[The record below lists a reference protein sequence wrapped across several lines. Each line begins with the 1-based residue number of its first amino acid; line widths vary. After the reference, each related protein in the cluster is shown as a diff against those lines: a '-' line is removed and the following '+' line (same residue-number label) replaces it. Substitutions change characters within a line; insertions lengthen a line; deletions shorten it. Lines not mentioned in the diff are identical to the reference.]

1 MRSYRK
7 ATAWLLVV
15 VVASLAPTACVTDA
29 AAENH
34 QPAILPIDAQTA
46 SDQGVNKWLRPARIS
61 VVGESTAAQ
70 REYVAQQVSW
80 FSAITN
86 HDLAMAKGP
95 RGNINFVFGE
105 EMPEMALAHHSDV
118 LAPLYSGDE
127 AMATDLRD
135 DKIRLCIAKRGMS
148 ADNPHEI
155 VYAAGL
161 VPTELNQEEFEQC
174 IVRQLLTA
182 LGSNISGIGPVKSP
196 ANPGKYGNYTS
207 FIEVVMMS
215 VWYDPRVKPGMTD
228 EEVQPIISDMFQ
240 RLIEKQQN

>member
-1 MRSYRK
+1 MRSYRE
-7 ATAWLLVV
+7 AVVWRLVLVV
-15 VVASLAPTACVTDA
+15 ATLALTACVTNET
-29 AAENH
+29 AETR

-46 SDQGVNKWLRPARIS
+46 SDQGVNKWLRPVRIS

-80 FSAITN
+80 FSAITD
-86 HDLAMAKGP
+86 HDLAMAEGP
-95 RGNINFVFGE
+95 RGDINLVFGR
-105 EMPEMALAHHSDV
+105 EMPEMALARHSDV
-118 LAPLYSGDE
+118 LAPLYSSDA

-135 DKIRLCIAKRGMS
+135 DTIRLCIAKRGMS
-148 ADNPHEI
+148 TDNPHEI

-174 IVRQLLTA
+174 VVRQLLTA
-182 LGSNISGIGPVKSP
+182 LGSSISGIGPVKSP

-215 VWYDPRVKPGMTD
+215 VWYSPQVKPGMTN

-240 RLIEKQQN
+240 RLIKKQPN

>member
-7 ATAWLLVV
+7 AASWQLAV
-15 VVASLAPTACVTDA
+15 VVATLALTACVTDET
-29 AAENH
+29 AETG

-46 SDQGVNKWLRPARIS
+46 SDQGVNKWLRPVRIS

-80 FSAITN
+80 LSAITG
-86 HDLAMAKGP
+86 HDLAMAEGP
-95 RGNINFVFGE
+95 RSDIKLIFGRG
-105 EMPEMALAHHSDV
+105 MPEMALAHHSDV
-118 LAPLYSGDE
+118 LAPLYSGDD

-135 DKIRLCIAKRGMS
+135 DKMRLCIAKRGMS
-148 ADNPHEI
+148 AHSPHEI

-161 VPTELNQEEFEQC
+161 VPTELNQEEFKQC
-174 IVRQLLTA
+174 VVRQLLTA
-182 LGSNISGIGPVKSP
+182 LGSSISGIGPVKSP

-207 FIEVVMMS
+207 FIEVVMMG
-215 VWYDPRVKPGMTD
+215 VWYDPRIKPGMTD

-240 RLIEKQQN
+240 RLIKKQQN